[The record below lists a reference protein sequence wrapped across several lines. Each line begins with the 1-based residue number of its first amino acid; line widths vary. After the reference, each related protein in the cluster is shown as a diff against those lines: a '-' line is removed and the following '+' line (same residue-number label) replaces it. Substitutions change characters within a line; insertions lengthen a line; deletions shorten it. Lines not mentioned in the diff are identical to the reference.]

1 MAKLTFTNPPG
12 APVPGSRYSQ
22 AALVEGSGRRLVISG
37 QIGVT
42 PSGEI
47 LADPVA
53 QIRQALDNLAAIL
66 DAHGMTARNIVKVV
80 VLLTDRAL
88 IKDWRATREAAFG
101 DHAPASTLM
110 IVAGLADPRFVVEV
124 EAEAV
129 D

>member
-22 AALVEGSGRRLVISG
+22 AALVEGPGRRLVISG

-88 IKDWRATREAAFG
+88 IKDWRAIREAAFG

-110 IVAGLADPRFVVEV
+110 IVAGLADPRFAVEV